1 MADTQAAHMSQ
12 PFWKYKSKA
21 SKSWTSTGNTDTIT
35 DTAIKDNSYIVVVHT
50 SAPAGI
56 WVVTTVSNGSAV
68 ITSSDSESAGTTYN
82 YIIL

>member
-21 SKSWTSTGNTDTIT
+21 SKSWTTTGNSDTIT
-35 DTAIKDNSYIVVVHT
+35 DTAILDNSYIVIVHT
-50 SAPAGI
+50 SAPVGTWYVSA
-56 WVVTTVSNGSAV
+56 VSNGSAT
-68 ITSSDSESAGTTYN
+68 ITSSDTESAGTTYN